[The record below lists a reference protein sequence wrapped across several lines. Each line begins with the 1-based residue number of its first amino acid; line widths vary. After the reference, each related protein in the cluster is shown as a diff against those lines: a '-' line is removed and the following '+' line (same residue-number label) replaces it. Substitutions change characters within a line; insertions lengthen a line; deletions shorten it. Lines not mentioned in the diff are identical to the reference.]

1 MSAGELQFRTAAFG
15 GFQKQDVLDFIDSRS
30 REQQEK
36 LEALKREL
44 EEGAK
49 ARAELEEELA
59 AAKDR
64 VECLAAE
71 GEALSAQQ
79 KQAQEQAEALRA
91 ELEQTRAR
99 AEAAERGLA
108 DAQARLAKA
117 EPAAAA
123 YESVKDRTA
132 GMEPNRWRL
141 RRPSGSKRCG
151 SRWSTGWAGSRT
163 STTACGPAWTPP
175 CPMRAGN
182 WSRYAVC
189 WTASRRS
196 WSGRTRRWKA
206 SPRPAGR
213 NWVPGRPARCLWT
226 LNKERQRAVA
236 GGRPPQRERRTIGA
250 QGDCLTDGKNGR
262 PQAAR
267 FLYVAA
273 RRVHSIRLRY
283 CPV

>member
-36 LEALKREL
+36 LEALTREL

-64 VECLAAE
+64 AECLAAE
-71 GEALSAQQ
+71 GETLSAQQ

-132 GMEPNRWRL
+132 GMELEAHCRAEQVEAEAAERVKKMREQVEHWLGRVQNEYDRL
-141 RRPSGSKRCG
+141 RTSMDATLSH
-151 SRWSTGWAGSRT
+151 AGGELEQVRGMLDGLSAELERQDEALEGLAETCRT
-163 STTACGPAWTPP
+163 ELG
-175 CPMRAGN
+175 
-182 WSRYAVC
+182 
-189 WTASRRS
+189 
-196 WSGRTRRWKA
+196 
-206 SPRPAGR
+206 PRP
-213 NWVPGRPARCLWT
+213 PRPLP
-226 LNKERQRAVA
+226 LD
-236 GGRPPQRERRTIGA
+236 A
-250 QGDCLTDGKNGR
+250 Q
-262 PQAAR
+262 
-267 FLYVAA
+267 
-273 RRVHSIRLRY
+273 
-283 CPV
+283 